1 MMQTR
6 QRKGWTVRTG
16 WPQSAIV
23 LYLSTA
29 VVLLLSLYAIL
40 QSGSS
45 LPSYYNNAANDDVS
59 VDDRMLRNNN
69 MLAQRPPLTPF
80 GDKFYEYEQEFP
92 YPLTCDKNELH
103 NFLQNNYLI
112 DASTGK
118 MNITLV
124 YHIGMVG
131 NWKTVVADQFNTLHK
146 CGTLGIADRLFLT
159 YSNGDKETLDT
170 FIDTLLESNKH
181 KLSRR
186 IIEST
191 KSPWEAPAMNTM
203 VEYCNGS
210 SSPKKE
216 VIFYFHNKGTSKWTK
231 DWRDKKDVPFTY
243 SYVLYWRKYLEY
255 FTIERPHLCLDKLL
269 LSSEDYTTC
278 GPNYHAGAG
287 PNQRQITEHY
297 SGNFFAT
304 TCEHINHLEPILT
317 NETSYTATEMWI
329 VGSTWKGK
337 PAKLTTNFKKLY
349 RNLVLPEKYAL
360 V

>member
-191 KSPWEAPAMNTM
+191 KSP
-203 VEYCNGS
+203 CS
-210 SSPKKE
+210 
-216 VIFYFHNKGTSKWTK
+216 F
-231 DWRDKKDVPFTY
+231 R
-243 SYVLYWRKYLEY
+243 R
-255 FTIERPHLCLDKLL
+255 RP
-269 LSSEDYTTC
+269 
-278 GPNYHAGAG
+278 
-287 PNQRQITEHY
+287 
-297 SGNFFAT
+297 
-304 TCEHINHLEPILT
+304 
-317 NETSYTATEMWI
+317 
-329 VGSTWKGK
+329 
-337 PAKLTTNFKKLY
+337 
-349 RNLVLPEKYAL
+349 
-360 V
+360 